1 MQMNLATRT
10 QRVLVYLIDYIIL
23 GALVGLIIDNVFYK
37 IINFDVSIAQTALTM
52 FTEELAYTL
61 EYMAEGVPY
70 DTTAMMQHF
79 LTYFKYIFIDSI
91 INIAFMSIVMICYL
105 IVLPKLWKKQ
115 TIGRMVTKTRVVM
128 KNGEDLSTKGLLKRE
143 LIGTVLMYVVLSQIF
158 GAGIIIASII
168 LAYIDGRSLVDYIGN
183 TCLISDKEGGE
194 YPNSPMNKVDE
205 SILEDKIDANVEEVY
220 SDDTSDD
227 EYTIL

>member
-23 GALVGLIIDNVFYK
+23 GALVGLIIDKVFYK

-91 INIAFMSIVMICYL
+91 INIAFMIRNLGWVKSL
-105 IVLPKLWKKQ
+105 LRRNVLHS
-115 TIGRMVTKTRVVM
+115 
-128 KNGEDLSTKGLLKRE
+128 LSSTP
-143 LIGTVLMYVVLSQIF
+143 LS
-158 GAGIIIASII
+158 
-168 LAYIDGRSLVDYIGN
+168 RS
-183 TCLISDKEGGE
+183 
-194 YPNSPMNKVDE
+194 
-205 SILEDKIDANVEEVY
+205 
-220 SDDTSDD
+220 
-227 EYTIL
+227 